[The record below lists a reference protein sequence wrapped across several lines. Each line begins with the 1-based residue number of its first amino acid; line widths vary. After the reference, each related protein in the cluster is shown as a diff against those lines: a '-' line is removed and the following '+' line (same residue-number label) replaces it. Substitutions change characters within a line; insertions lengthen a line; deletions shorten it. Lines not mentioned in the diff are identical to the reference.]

1 MGAMAGLDDLDYP
14 RVVGRITRI
23 IVVLGVAGSIG
34 AFIAG
39 GWSWAAGFALGGA
52 ASWLSFRWLKQM
64 VGALGVEHPESGLA
78 AKAVIRYL
86 LIGGVAYVIVKYTV
100 VNLRAALTGLLLS
113 TAAVIVE
120 ILIEL
125 IYARD

>member
-1 MGAMAGLDDLDYP
+1 MDALDDGLFE

-23 IVVLGVAGSIG
+23 LVLLGVAGTLA
-34 AFIAG
+34 AFGMG
-39 GWSWAAGFALGGA
+39 GWSGAAGFALGGA
-52 ASWLSFRWLKQM
+52 TSWVSFRWLKQV
-64 VGALGVEHPESGLA
+64 VGALGAHHPARRLA
-78 AKAVIRYL
+78 VKTALRYF
-86 LIGGVAYVIVKYTV
+86 LIGGAAYVIVKYTV
-100 VNLRAALTGLLLS
+100 VSLRAALAGLLLS

>member
-1 MGAMAGLDDLDYP
+1 MEARDDVLFE

-23 IVVLGVAGSIG
+23 LVVLGVAGTLA
-34 AFIAG
+34 AFG
-39 GWSWAAGFALGGA
+39 LGG
-52 ASWLSFRWLKQM
+52 
-64 VGALGVEHPESGLA
+64 
-78 AKAVIRYL
+78 
-86 LIGGVAYVIVKYTV
+86 
-100 VNLRAALTGLLLS
+100 S

>member
-1 MGAMAGLDDLDYP
+1 MEALDDDLFE

-23 IVVLGVAGSIG
+23 LVVLGVAGTLA
-34 AFIAG
+34 AFGMG
-39 GWSWAAGFALGGA
+39 GWSGAAGFALGGA
-52 ASWLSFRWLKQM
+52 TSWVSFRWLKQV
-64 VGALGVEHPESGLA
+64 VGALGAHHPARRGA
-78 AKAVIRYL
+78 
-86 LIGGVAYVIVKYTV
+86 AYVIVKYTV
-100 VNLRAALTGLLLS
+100 VSLRAALAGLLLS